1 MSGAKSRVDL
11 HANLNDAPFTHAVI
25 LTYTFDTSFFE
36 KYCLERLR
44 AFSDCASIT
53 VCLDRATYE
62 SALNAPVSARPRN
75 VNLRY
80 LLHPVDVPGVFHPK
94 IVLLTSATRGRLII
108 GSANF
113 TRPGLTSNAELAA
126 VYDFKKTN
134 QEEFRSLFHSA
145 FQFLWNI
152 STEWPSRNFLSNL
165 QEIARECDWI
175 ANPADDKASPAK
187 LLTNVDGPLLEQLAA
202 LAGPDIQSAALVA
215 PYFDE
220 SPALMEK
227 ILTRTGAHG
236 LKIYTQNGRTTLSAD
251 WLRHELVKDGTVEVY
266 LCDYSE
272 TERNQPLH
280 GKLLALTS
288 PTQTVLAF
296 GSANCTTPAL
306 LKTAKQ
312 GNVECMVACTLTPQQ
327 TRKALPGLLDPE
339 DHAERIVDP
348 SRLVTADHD
357 DIELHISS
365 FPIQIEEAEIEQGQI
380 RIWLSR
386 GPADLVQ
393 TAKLEFSG
401 GNYLRFPVNPSQSPL
416 TVKLTEALE
425 ERTGRE
431 SVILS
436 LEDCREQQASNRVF
450 VINLQED
457 TAGRSIRKARYLK
470 DAEQDAVGLLAVL
483 HDLRSGDDEEA
494 LRTFLTYCNIP
505 LALGPR
511 PGWRGHARNGPSDD
525 GMRGFGRRNFE
536 MALSLHPLVLDF
548 CDRHVKKL
556 NRHISELRIE
566 GVSNFVHISL
576 AIAGILDAQI
586 ARALSGLEA
595 STRVSPE
602 EWFEFREVCD
612 SYLLRYQTLNRLLWH
627 EYLNELRFRYP
638 TRMAQIQEGFAPELQ
653 PLQALSSSI
662 LNYRERVE
670 QLRVTKCLLPAR
682 QSEIPK
688 HFGYFNS
695 IFSDESWRRF
705 AVETQTVHAL
715 LTGFV
720 TQAQL

>member
-1 MSGAKSRVDL
+1 MTGAQSRVDL
-11 HANLNDAPFTHAVI
+11 HANLNDASFTHAVI

-44 AFSDCASIT
+44 AFSACASIT

-62 SALNAPVSARPRN
+62 SALNAPISARPRK

-126 VYDFKKTN
+126 VYDFKKAN
-134 QEEFRSLFHSA
+134 QEEFRSLFHST

-152 STEWPSRNFLSNL
+152 NTEWPSRNLRSNL
-165 QEIARECDWI
+165 QEIARECEWI
-175 ANPADDKASPAK
+175 ANPVNDDAAPAR
-187 LLTNVDGPLLEQLAA
+187 LFTNIDEALLEQLAA
-202 LAGPDIQSAALVA
+202 LAGPDIQSAAVVA

-220 SPALMEK
+220 SPALMK
-227 ILTRTGAHG
+227 QILLRTGAQK
-236 LKIYTQNGRTTLSAD
+236 LKLYTQNGRTTLSAD

-288 PTQTVLAF
+288 PTQTVVTY

-312 GNVECMVACTLTPQQ
+312 GNVECMVACILSPQQ
-327 TRKALPGLLDPE
+327 ARKALPRLLDPE
-339 DHAERIVDP
+339 NQAQRIVDP
-348 SRLVTADHD
+348 SGLVTADHD
-357 DIELHISS
+357 DIETYVPS
-365 FPIQIEEAEIEQGQI
+365 FPIQIEEAEIGQGQI
-380 RIWLSR
+380 LIWLSR
-386 GPADLVQ
+386 SSADLAQ
-393 TAKLEFSG
+393 QAKLEFSG
-401 GNYLRFPVNPSQSPL
+401 GNCLRFPVNASQSLL

-425 ERTGRE
+425 KRAARE

-436 LEDCREQQASNRVF
+436 LEDSREQQASNRVF

-457 TAGRSIRKARYLK
+457 TAGLSIRKARHVK

-483 HDLRSGDDEEA
+483 HDLRSGVDEEA

-505 LALGPR
+505 LVLGPR
-511 PGWRGHARNGPSDD
+511 PGWRSHARNGPSDD

-536 MALSLHPLVLDF
+536 MALSLHALVLDF
-548 CDRHVKKL
+548 CDRHIKKL
-556 NRHISELRIE
+556 NLHTSERRVE

-586 ARALSGLEA
+586 ERALSGLEVR
-595 STRVSPE
+595 TKVSSG
-602 EWFEFREVCD
+602 EWSQFRELCD
-612 SYLLRYQTLNRLLWH
+612 AYLLRYQTLNKLLWH
-627 EYLNELRFRYP
+627 EYLNKLRVRYP
-638 TRMAQIQEGFAPELQ
+638 RRIAQLQAAFAPELP
-653 PLQALSSSI
+653 PLQALSTSI

-670 QLRVTKCLLPAR
+670 QLRVAKCLLPAR
-682 QSEIPK
+682 QCVTARP
-688 HFGYFNS
+688 FGYFNS
-695 IFSDESWRRF
+695 IFGNENWQRF
-705 AVETQTVHAL
+705 AGGMQTIDASLTDFATQTQ
-715 LTGFV
+715 F
-720 TQAQL
+720 